1 MAQIAQRVWTD
12 EDLAALFDRFFA
24 PLYDVAVR
32 VLDGDAEAAAAV
44 RRTYSRAAAELRLHP
59 VDDVRPWLYALLVAE
74 LPRRQASRPG
84 DGRRFTSIDRDR
96 LANPALLSRDGD
108 VAAALWSAV
117 SALPLDD
124 YLLLDLQL
132 RHGLRDLEVARALR
146 LDARAVER
154 RLDGLRE
161 RLEGAVESPVSPVAL
176 FAALEPTP
184 PPSGLQERVW
194 AELRAAPTPKTPGSR
209 PRITLPRKPIVAAA
223 GLALLAAAASGGA
236 YYAVR
241 GPGVHNP
248 RSLHSTTH
256 SVEHGSANPDVT
268 IAWDPSRSAHG
279 YSISW
284 SATPATPDRSVDL
297 QGSVSKTTGHLK
309 PGTSW
314 FNLRTLG
321 KNGWTGAVHLGPFLI
336 LPDTVVPET
345 TISEGPRRFGTAE
358 ASFRFASNE
367 AHTTLECS
375 LDRAAFDAC
384 TSPTRYTGLRAGA
397 HTFRVRAVDEA
408 GNTDP
413 TPARRAWQ
421 VDTRAPRTTLTEAP
435 SAYEREPSRFEFES
449 SEGHASFECKLDGGK
464 YDPCSSPKI
473 YPDLPDGRHRFR
485 VRALDRAGNADP
497 SPSARKWTVDTN
509 PPETTIDAGPPDPSH
524 KPTGTFTL
532 SSEVGASFQCRLDRG
547 RWGDCGP
554 LSGLTDGR
562 HVLRARALDRA
573 ENSDPTP
580 ARWTWTVDL
589 PPGTAITSGP
599 KGPTASTSATFR
611 FSSPDSAATFQ
622 CRIDDGLWSTCSSGR
637 TYSGLAQGSHVF
649 RVRAKDAG
657 GARDP
662 TPAQRTWKVDTR
674 APNTTITSE
683 PKASTSSRSATFGFT
698 SSEKGVDFQCRLDGG
713 SWSSC
718 ASPRSY
724 GKLKKGTHTFRVR
737 AVDAAGNVDSTPDS
751 WSWKVK

>member
-12 EDLAALFDRFFA
+12 EDVAALFDRFFA
-24 PLYDVAVR
+24 PLFDVAVR
-32 VLDGDAEAAAAV
+32 VLGRDDEAASAV
-44 RRTYSRAAAELRLHP
+44 GRTFSRTAAELRLHP
-59 VDDVRPWLYALLVAE
+59 LDDIRPRLYALLVAE

-84 DGRRFTSIDRDR
+84 NDGRFAQIDHER
-96 LANPALLSRDGD
+96 LANPALLADEAD
-108 VAAALWSAV
+108 VAAALWAAV
-117 SALPLDD
+117 SALPLAD

-132 RHGLRDLEVARALR
+132 RHGLRDPELARALR

-154 RLDGLRE
+154 RLDRLRE
-161 RLEGAVESPVSPVAL
+161 RLDGAVESPISPVAL
-176 FAALEPTP
+176 FAALEPALP
-184 PPSGLQERVW
+184 PPGLPERVW
-194 AELRAAPTPKTPGSR
+194 ADLRAAPQPKVRRSR
-209 PRITLPRKPIVAAA
+209 PRITPPRKPILAAA
-223 GLALLAAAASGGA
+223 GLALLAAAASAGA

-256 SVEHGSANPDVT
+256 SLEQGSANPDVT
-268 IAWDPSRSAHG
+268 IAWDPSRKARG

-284 SATPATPDRSVDL
+284 SAAPATPDQSIDL
-297 QGSVSKTTGHLK
+297 QGSASKTTRHLK

-321 KNGWTGAVHLGPFLI
+321 KNGWTDAVHLGPFLI
-336 LPDTVVPET
+336 LPDTIVPET
-345 TISEGPRRFGTAE
+345 TISAGPRRFGTADVT
-358 ASFRFASNE
+358 FRFASNE
-367 AHTTLECS
+367 AHAALECS
-375 LDRAAFDAC
+375 LDGATFKAC
-384 TSPTRYTGLRAGA
+384 TPPARYTGLRAGA

-421 VDTRAPRTTLTEAP
+421 VDTSAPRTTLTESPAEF
-435 SAYEREPSRFEFES
+435 ERKVSRFEFES
-449 SEGHASFECKLDGGK
+449 SEGHSSFECKLDGAK
-464 YDPCSSPKI
+464 YEPCSSPKS
-473 YPDLPDGRHRFR
+473 YPGLADGRHRFR
-485 VRALDRAGNADP
+485 VRALDRAGNPDP
-497 SPSARKWTVDTN
+497 SPISRKWTVDTH

-532 SSEVGASFQCRLDRG
+532 SSEVGASFQCRLDHG

-562 HVLRARALDRA
+562 HILRARALDRA

-589 PPGTAITSGP
+589 PPGTTITSGP
-599 KGPTASTSATFR
+599 KGATASTSATFR

-622 CRIDDGLWSTCSSGR
+622 CRIDDGLWSTCAPER

-657 GARDP
+657 GVRDP
-662 TPAQRTWKVDTR
+662 SPARRTWKVDTH
-674 APNTTITSE
+674 APATTITSG
-683 PKASTSSRSATFGFT
+683 PNLSTTSRSATFRFS
-698 SSEKGVDFQCRLDGG
+698 SSEKGVDFQCRLDAG

-724 GKLKKGTHTFRVR
+724 SKLKKGDHDFEVR
-737 AVDAAGNVDSTPDS
+737 AVDAAGNVDSTPDF